1 MIACKP
7 TFPAY
12 LSCLL
17 PTDQVFDFDE
27 LEYHFQVANRTEDM
41 PSTDKK
47 GIENVKYT
55 LLIDIYF
62 SMMWFHTTE
71 LSKLSILNSSHFG
84 ALVSSRTFNFPLF
97 NNYFLNQ
104 K

>member
-1 MIACKP
+1 MSLNSCTVEIHICLHCSIWRNYLKYEQFIFSVIACKP

-41 PSTDKK
+41 PAEKK
-47 GIENVKYT
+47 GTYF
-55 LLIDIYF
+55 IYARGNPH
-62 SMMWFHTTE
+62 S
-71 LSKLSILNSSHFG
+71 
-84 ALVSSRTFNFPLF
+84 
-97 NNYFLNQ
+97 
-104 K
+104 

>member
-12 LSCLL
+12 LPCLL

-41 PSTDKK
+41 PADKK
-47 GIENVKYT
+47 GNISFYKSFT
-55 LLIDIYF
+55 
-62 SMMWFHTTE
+62 
-71 LSKLSILNSSHFG
+71 
-84 ALVSSRTFNFPLF
+84 
-97 NNYFLNQ
+97 Q
-104 K
+104 